1 MDSEEEKNQSDDFKM
16 LQITIKPFCFWLDG
30 QRTCIFLKRIQMKR

>member
-1 MDSEEEKNQSDDFKM
+1 MDSEEEKNP